1 MLHPISHTEKNI
13 FNKVAEGDESA
24 FGQLVELYGPQ
35 LEQAVFRAIRN
46 QGPLRDI
53 MQDVFLQIWL
63 GRDKLAGLQDPRA
76 WILKIAY
83 YRSYTW
89 LRNNQMQ
96 KNGVMM
102 EDLPPDLLSAG
113 NQVEEHTL
121 FNETKRLID
130 EAVEQLAP
138 QTKRIFQLSRNQ
150 QMKVDE
156 IASILGVSPQTV
168 KNTLTKALKQV
179 REHLQQKGVTIPV
192 AILLISFS

>member
-1 MLHPISHTEKNI
+1 LLHLISHTEKNI
-13 FNKVAEGDESA
+13 FNQVAEGDESA
-24 FGQLVELYGPQ
+24 FEKLVQLYGPQ
-35 LEQAVFRAIRN
+35 LEQAVFRAIRK
-46 QGPLRDI
+46 QEPLRDI

-63 GRDKLAGLQDPRA
+63 GRSKLAGLQDPRT

-89 LRNNQMQ
+89 LRNNNIQ
-96 KNGVMM
+96 KNEVIM
-102 EDLPPDLLSAG
+102 EDLPPELLSTG
-113 NQVEEHTL
+113 NQVEEQTL

-130 EAVEQLAP
+130 EAIEQLAP

-150 QMKVDE
+150 QMKIDE

-179 REHLQQKGVTIPV
+179 REHLQQKGVAIPV
-192 AILLISFS
+192 ALLLISFS

>member
-1 MLHPISHTEKNI
+1 MLHSISHTENII
-13 FNKVAEGDESA
+13 FNQVAEGDESA

-63 GRDKLAGLQDPRA
+63 GRDKLAGLQDPRT

-96 KNGVMM
+96 KNEVMM
-102 EDLPPDLLSAG
+102 ENLPPDLLSAG

-179 REHLQQKGVTIPV
+179 RGHLQQKGVTIPV

>member
-1 MLHPISHTEKNI
+1 MLHSISYTEKNI
-13 FNKVAEGDESA
+13 FNRVAEGDESA
-24 FGQLVELYGPQ
+24 FGKLVELYGPQ

-63 GRDKLAGLQDPRA
+63 GRDKLAGLDDPRT

-89 LRNNQMQ
+89 LRNNQVQ
-96 KNGVMM
+96 KNEVVMD
-102 EDLPPDLLSAG
+102 DLPPESLSAG
-113 NQVEEHTL
+113 NQVEEQTL

-130 EAVEQLAP
+130 EAIEHLAP

-150 QMKVDE
+150 QLKIDE

-168 KNTLTKALKQV
+168 KNTLTKALKQI
-179 REHLQQKGVTIPV
+179 REHLKQQDVVIPV